1 MSSCIFHDTMS
12 ENKLFFNERFAYRI
26 PSIPG
31 DLDVDRMLHPLVF
44 LESTMPKGLPRSG
57 TPQEGTD
64 HGYMVHDYQLPT
76 RAIGRGLRPLQRRGH
91 SPFALMTDSS

>member
-44 LESTMPKGLPRSG
+44 LESTMPKGLPRSS
-57 TPQEGTD
+57 TPPGGTD
-64 HGYMVHDYQLPT
+64 HGFLIRNYQLPSW
-76 RAIGRGLRPLQRRGH
+76 AIGRSLQPLKRCGH
-91 SPFALMTDSS
+91 CPFALLA